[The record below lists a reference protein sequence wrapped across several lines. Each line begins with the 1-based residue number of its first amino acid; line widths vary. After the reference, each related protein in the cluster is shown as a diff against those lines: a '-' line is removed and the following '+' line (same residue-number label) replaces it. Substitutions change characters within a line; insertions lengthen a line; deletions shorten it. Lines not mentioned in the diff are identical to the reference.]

1 MSDRLAA
8 LPSVDRV
15 LRQPAAAALI
25 EAHGRDAL
33 TDAVREAID
42 RLRGGIAAATDLSE
56 AAVLASAAGILA
68 DWAAPTLGP
77 VFNLAARS
85 RTRDP

>member
-1 MSDRLAA
+1 MSAPLAA

-25 EAHGRDAL
+25 ESHGRDAL

-42 RLRGGIAAATDLSE
+42 CLRGDMAAATDLGE
-56 AAVLASAAGILA
+56 AAVLASAAGVQP
-68 DWAAPTLGP
+68 DRHGAAHQPGP
-77 VFNLAARS
+77 GAPAG
-85 RTRDP
+85 